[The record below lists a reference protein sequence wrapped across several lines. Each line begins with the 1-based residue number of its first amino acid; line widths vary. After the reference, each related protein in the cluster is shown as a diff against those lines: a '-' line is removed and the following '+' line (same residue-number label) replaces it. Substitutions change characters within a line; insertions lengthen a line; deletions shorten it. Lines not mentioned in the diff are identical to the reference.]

1 MRLLNGN
8 RDRIK
13 TKRLLFF
20 FAIFRANISC
30 ITHTHTGSI
39 MFECI
44 QTLFCIKPVNVLPRY
59 TYRDTLYFEKNEC
72 ELCIYID
79 LVYRLS
85 KENIPSR

>member
-13 TKRLLFF
+13 TKLLLFF
-20 FAIFRANISC
+20 CHVPCQYFMHHTR
-30 ITHTHTGSI
+30 THTGSI

-59 TYRDTLYFEKNEC
+59 TYRDTLYFEENEC